1 MLDDDAVRKL
11 FTDARTPTSFSSRPV
26 ARETIQRIYELS
38 VLGPTASNS
47 VPLRLVVVESTTGK
61 ARLLPSSRPRN
72 VAKIMQ
78 TPVTL
83 IMAADLR
90 FYEEIPRLWPDEPEN
105 ADKFK
110 GPANVGRATQF
121 AMMNATL
128 QGAYFMLAARA
139 VGLDVAPMGIENK
152 ALLDA
157 EFFLDGRYASLW
169 LVGLGYASDEPL
181 PQRYPRLAFEEA
193 ARFV

>member
-11 FTDARTPTSFSSRPV
+11 FTDARTPAAFSSRPV

-47 VPLRLVVVESTTGK
+47 VPLRLVVVESTVGR
-61 ARLLPSSRPRN
+61 ARLLPSARPRN

-90 FYEEIPRLWPDEPEN
+90 FYEEIPRLWPDEPQN

-121 AMMNATL
+121 AVMNATL
-128 QGAYFMLAARA
+128 QGAYLMLAARA
-139 VGLDVAPMGIENK
+139 LGLGVAPMGIEDK
-152 ALLDA
+152 TLLDA
-157 EFFLDGRYASLW
+157 EFFPNGRYASMW
-169 LVGLGYASDEPL
+169 LVGLGYASDDPL
-181 PQRYPRLAFEEA
+181 PQRYPRLAFDEA
-193 ARFV
+193 ATLA